1 MSHESDIYLAK
12 SLESLRGAES
22 EFANGRLN
30 NSANRAYYSCF
41 QAAIAALLQEDVR
54 LADRGRPWGHAYV
67 QAQFVG
73 QLINRRKR
81 YPSDLRDTLARC
93 LMLRQTA
100 DYQPDTVTEIR
111 ALRAFQRAQAFVE
124 AVHPKGGEKR

>member
-1 MSHESDIYLAK
+1 MSHESDIFLTK

-41 QAAIAALLQEDVR
+41 QAAIAALLQEDVHP
-54 LADRGRPWGHAYV
+54 ADGNQQWGHAFV

-73 QLINRRKR
+73 LLINRRKQ
-81 YPSDLRDTLARC
+81 YPPALRDTLARC

-100 DYQPDTVTEIR
+100 DYQPDTVTEAR

-124 AVHPKGGEKR
+124 AVHKRGGEKQ